1 MRSDI
6 SPAKKYANWDTV
18 LVLEE
23 MEAELDDTCDISETS
38 NNENDPA
45 PKRQRI
51 VVSMRICTVY
61 GTFSNRLSN
70 LLSRMSFFGYR

>member
-23 MEAELDDTCDISETS
+23 MEAELDDNCDISDSDNDE
-38 NNENDPA
+38 NEPV
-45 PKRQRI
+45 PKRQHTI
-51 VVSMRICTVY
+51 VSD
-61 GTFSNRLSN
+61 FS
-70 LLSRMSFFGYR
+70 LLSRYI